1 MREDFQIRAID
12 TVFADFVCSRE
23 AGDTSDLRSAAMLVS
38 AAVGQGN
45 ICVNLAD
52 VFGSSDAARGA
63 ASLRSSKMV
72 GQPGDYRPLVLDRD
86 DRLYLHRYW
95 KYESDLA
102 TALLALASDQPDV
115 DTELLKDGLARLF
128 SQATEGLDWQRIA
141 AAAAIRSRFC
151 VISGGP
157 GTGKTTTVVKIIALL
172 LEQAK
177 GSRMRIG
184 LAAPTGKAAARLKES
199 IFKAGKELVASS
211 AVAGSIPTDVSTI
224 QRLLGVIPDSCRFRH
239 TADNPLPFEAVV
251 VDEASMVPLGL
262 MAKLVAALAPGCRL
276 ILLGDRDQLA
286 SVEAG
291 AVLGDICNTGHGFGF
306 SPAFQTFMAE
316 AAGCSIPESFVG
328 GAVSVLADSVVV
340 LQTNYRFGE
349 TSGIGIVSRAINE
362 GKVERVLDGLKAGT
376 TAGLVLAETPA
387 RDVLPKKLAALVVP
401 GFSEYLRQE
410 NPDDVLK
417 AFDRFRVL
425 CAVRQGSYGVEAMNR
440 VIETCL
446 ADAGLIKPDKEWY
459 HGRPVM
465 VTINDYS
472 LKLFNGDIGIALSDP
487 ESEIGLS
494 VYFATANGVAR
505 KFSPYR
511 LPVHETVFAMTVH
524 KSQGS
529 EFERLLLILPPVAH
543 QILTRE
549 ILYTG
554 LTRARS
560 SVEVW
565 CREEIFISAAA
576 RTIQRRSG
584 LRQAL
589 WMYLYKSNQNK
600 NHFTRITSDTI

>member
-1 MREDFQIRAID
+1 MFENLQIRDID
-12 TVFADFVCSRE
+12 TVFADFICARE
-23 AGDTSDLRSAAMLVS
+23 HGDTGVLRKAATIAS
-38 AAVGQGN
+38 SAVGQGN
-45 ICVNLAD
+45 ICVDLAD
-52 VFGSSDAARGA
+52 LFGSQVSTAVAT
-63 ASLRSSKMV
+63 LRTSKMV
-72 GQPGDYRPLVLDRD
+72 GRPGEYRPLVLDED
-86 DRLYLHRYW
+86 NRLYLHRYW

-102 TALLALASDQPDV
+102 KALISMASDLPEV
-115 DTELLKDGLARLF
+115 DKELLKDGLSRLF
-128 SQATEGLDWQRIA
+128 SKTSESLDWQRIS

-199 IFKAGKELVASS
+199 IFKAGKVLQDLTTT
-211 AVAGSIPTDVSTI
+211 AGSIPADVSTI

-239 TADNPLPFEAVV
+239 NSDNPLPFEAVV

-262 MAKLVAALAPGCRL
+262 MAKLVEALAPGSRL

-306 SPAFQTFMAE
+306 SSTFKAYIAE
-316 AAGCSIPESFVG
+316 TTGYAIPESFVG
-328 GAVSVLADSVVV
+328 KSVPVLADSVVV
-340 LQTNYRFGE
+340 LQKNYRFGE
-349 TSGIGIVSRAINE
+349 DSGIGLVSTAINNDNAASVIGGMKE
-362 GKVERVLDGLKAGT
+362 GT
-376 TAGLVLAETPA
+376 TSGLILCETPL
-387 RDVLPKKLAALVVP
+387 RDSLQKKLATAVVS
-401 GFSEYLRQE
+401 GFSDYLRHE
-410 NPDDVLK
+410 KPDDVLM
-417 AFDRFRVL
+417 AFDQFRVL
-425 CAVRQGSYGVEAMNR
+425 CALRQGIYGVEGINSL
-440 VIETCL
+440 IENCL
-446 ADAGLIKPDKEWY
+446 ADEGIIRPDKHWY

-465 VTINDYS
+465 VMINDYS
-472 LKLFNGDIGIALSDP
+472 LKLFNGDVGIALNDQ

-494 VYFATANGVAR
+494 VYFPSINGVFR

-511 LPVHETVFAMTVH
+511 LPAHETVFAMTVH

-529 EFERLLLILPPVAH
+529 EYERVLLIMPPFSN

-549 ILYTG
+549 IIYTG
-554 LTRARS
+554 LTRART
-560 SVEVW
+560 SVELW
-565 CREEIFISAAA
+565 CNDEIFTTSCEKRIH
-576 RTIQRRSG
+576 RRSG

-589 WMYLYKSNQNK
+589 WG
-600 NHFTRITSDTI
+600 